1 LYSPTKIFPF
11 RLRSRIQLT
20 VFLYILLMSVLLY
33 KPSVTYTSLEIGA
46 KWQSEDLYAPFDFSI
61 LKTEDSL
68 KKEKAAI
75 RSAVVPIYRQDS
87 IIKEEVL
94 YRVRGRLQIFNEKI
108 NEYQQMLKS
117 AQLQEAEKLENVFF
131 RSEYM
136 NILPKSYY
144 YILDNQWDKKEK
156 AQSKVLLQNI
166 YQKGYIGAIPDSFYS
181 ELISVRLSDNS
192 EKLLHTSDFQQ
203 NQGLDVYLQEHIARI
218 YPDINEENIKNALL
232 LRQIIKK
239 EIKPNYVLDTA
250 QTQATIRRA
259 TNLLSLVYGK
269 QKAGELI
276 IKKGEFITRRN
287 AEIIRS
293 YYQAREI
300 RFGKQDKWTSFFSR
314 LCIIALLSSVLILYL
329 MFNRWRIYSNAS
341 RLSLILTVMLLA
353 VGMMVLTIYICENFP
368 PFHGLSG
375 IYLAPVCMVAIVVN
389 SFFDSR
395 TSSMCN
401 IVLALYGSILL
412 QNGTEYTFIQAVTG
426 SVAVYT
432 LRLFSRRQDVFYT
445 LGYIFLAYIVTY
457 ISFNWY
463 IRNSLME
470 IPLGNIILLLFNVSL
485 LMFIYPLIYL
495 LEKIFKVTSD
505 LSYLELLDTNH
516 PLLRELAR
524 TAPGTFQHSLQV
536 ANLAEAAAV
545 EIQANTLLI
554 HVGALYHDIGK
565 MKNPMYFIENNKD
578 GENPH
583 LKISALESA
592 DIIIEHVSY
601 GVELAQKNG
610 LPREVIDFIESHH
623 GTTKVEFFYR
633 THIVLNPAN
642 SADIGRFTYKG
653 PKPQSKETAILMLA
667 DSIEAA
673 SRSLRKYTV
682 SNLEELVN
690 QIIDYKVKADQ
701 FSHSPLTFSDI
712 SRIKKVFLLQLKSIY
727 HHRIEYPKED

>member
-1 LYSPTKIFPF
+1 LYSPKKIFPF
-11 RLRSRIQLT
+11 RLRARIQLT

-33 KPSVTYTSLEIGA
+33 RPSVNHTSFEVGS
-46 KWQSEDLYAPFDFSI
+46 KWQGEDLYSPFEFSI

-68 KKEKAAI
+68 NKEKAAI
-75 RSAVVPIYRQDS
+75 RAAVVPIYRQDS
-87 IIKEEVL
+87 IVKEEVL
-94 YRVRGRLQIFNEKI
+94 YRVKGRLQIFNEKI
-108 NEYQQMLKS
+108 NEYQQLLKS
-117 AQLQEAEKLENVFF
+117 SQNQEAEKLENVFF
-131 RSEYM
+131 RAEYM
-136 NILPKSYY
+136 NIFPKSYY
-144 YILDNQWDKKEK
+144 YTLENEWDKKTK
-156 AQSKVLLQNI
+156 LQSEILVENI
-166 YQKGYIGAIPDSFYS
+166 YQKGYIGTIPDSFYS
-181 ELISVRLSDNS
+181 ELISVRQYDNS
-192 EKLLHTSDFQQ
+192 EKLLHTTDFQQ
-203 NQGLDVYLQEHIARI
+203 NEGLDVYLQEHIGRV
-218 YPDINEENIKNALL
+218 YPDKNEENIKNALL

-239 EIKPNYVLDTA
+239 ELKPNYILDTA

-259 TNLLSLVYGK
+259 TDLLSLVYGK
-269 QKAGELI
+269 QKANELI
-276 IKKGEFITRRN
+276 IKRGEIITVKN

-293 YYQAREI
+293 YYQAREM

-329 MFNRWRIYSNAS
+329 MFNRWRIFANSN
-341 RLSLILTVMLLA
+341 RLALILTVMLLA
-353 VGMMVLTIYICENFP
+353 VGMMVLTIYICEIFP
-368 PFHGLSG
+368 PFHGLAG

-412 QNGTEYTFIQAVTG
+412 QNGTEYAFIQSVTG

-445 LGYIFLAYIVTY
+445 LGYIFLSYIITY
-457 ISFNWY
+457 LAFNWY
-463 IRNSLME
+463 MRNSWLE
-470 IPLGNIILLLFNVSL
+470 IPLGNLILLLFNVSL
-485 LMFIYPLIYL
+485 LMFIYPLIYS

-524 TAPGTFQHSLQV
+524 VAPGTFQHSLQV

-565 MKNPMYFIENNKD
+565 MKNPMYFVENNKD

-583 LKISALESA
+583 LKISPLESA
-592 DIIIEHVSY
+592 EIIIEHVSY

-633 THIVLNPAN
+633 TYIAENPSN
-642 SADIGRFTYKG
+642 SAEVARFTYKG
-653 PKPQSKETAILMLA
+653 PKPTSKETAILMLA

-673 SRSLRKYTV
+673 SRSLKKYTV
-682 SNLEELVN
+682 SSLEDLINRIVE
-690 QIIDYKVKADQ
+690 YKIQAEQ
-701 FSHSPLTFSDI
+701 FNSCPLTFSDI
-712 SRIKKVFLLQLKSIY
+712 SRIKKVFLHQLKSIY
-727 HHRIEYPKED
+727 HHRIEYPN